1 MVAEDEG
8 RQVPFIMMS
17 GRQFGGI
24 ILIGLVTGIL
34 SWGLAQLI
42 DQYVLKSIFCQ
53 ATITEQCAA
62 TTVYA
67 RSIAMVLA
75 TGAAVFGLV
84 KLQVFRPLLVGLGS
98 VIALWGMWSTLAL
111 LPMWQTA
118 VIAAVLFAI
127 AYVFFA
133 WIARIHSFILALV
146 VTVIVVVG
154 VRLAL
159 NS

>member
-17 GRQFGGI
+17 GRQLGGI
-24 ILIGLVTGIL
+24 VAIGLVAGLL
-34 SWGLAQLI
+34 SWGLALLI

-62 TTVYA
+62 TTNYA
-67 RSIAMVLA
+67 RGIAMVLA
-75 TGAAVFGLV
+75 TGIAVFGLV

-98 VIALWGMWSTLAL
+98 VIALWGVWSTLSV
-111 LPMWQTA
+111 LPIWQTA
-118 VIAAVLFAI
+118 LIAAVLFAV
-127 AYVFFA
+127 AYLFFA

-146 VTVIVVVG
+146 VTIIVVVG